1 MSVNEL
7 KSVDKL
13 DLTDLSYEHDK
24 YAVPSKPL
32 LEHKAT
38 LLRNPTALFIEIYI

>member
-24 YAVPSKPL
+24 YVLYLQNRSSNTK
-32 LEHKAT
+32 
-38 LLRNPTALFIEIYI
+38 LRFWGIQQHFL